1 MMGEG
6 TGRRNGKTADGGPE
20 EWPGDRTGGG
30 DKPLVEHNRR
40 QTNMRMQGR
49 RESTNVRD
57 IRGRRGGKMVGGLG
71 LGGLALVA
79 LFAYMTG
86 GNPLNAVLNAVM
98 GGGAGGTAVQQD
110 AAEEY
115 APSAEEQELAKF
127 SRQILAGTE
136 DVWEGIF
143 ARMGRTYESPTLVL
157 FTDAVQSGCG
167 GASKQTGPF
176 YCSADKCL
184 YIDLSFFSNMRREL
198 GADGDFAYAYVI
210 GHEVG
215 HHVQNLLGTL
225 GEAHRQM
232 AGMDKELANRIS
244 VRLELQADFLAGVWA
259 HHDNARFGSLEDG
272 DIEEAIR
279 CAEVI
284 GDDYLQKKAR
294 GYVQPESFTHG
305 KSSSRMKW
313 FKKGL
318 VSGDLNDGDTFSVP
332 FGEL

>member
-1 MMGEG
+1 
-6 TGRRNGKTADGGPE
+6 
-20 EWPGDRTGGG
+20 
-30 DKPLVEHNRR
+30 
-40 QTNMRMQGR
+40 MRMQGR
-49 RESTNVRD
+49 RESTHVRD
-57 IRGRRGGKMVGGLG
+57 VRGSRAKMAGGLG
-71 LGGLALVA
+71 LGGLLLVA

-86 GNPLNAVLNAVM
+86 GNPLNAVLNAVVEG
-98 GGGAGGTAVQQD
+98 GGGALSAGPGASSGEPYVPTP
-110 AAEEY
+110 EE
-115 APSAEEQELAKF
+115 EELASF
-127 SRQILAGTE
+127 SKKVLAGTE
-136 DVWEGIF
+136 DVWTDIF
-143 ARMGRTYESPTLVL
+143 RQQGRTYEPPDLVL

-176 YCSADKCL
+176 YCSADRCL

-225 GEAHRQM
+225 TRAHKEM
-232 AGMDKELANRIS
+232 ARLDKEAANRVS

-259 HHDNARFGSLEDG
+259 HHDNTRFASLEDG

-318 VSGDLNDGDTFSVP
+318 TTGRLEDGDTFSVP
-332 FGEL
+332 YESL